1 MSHYGKVDKANNA
14 IRQGVK
20 LLCWQAH
27 VASSVM
33 SGSSKRY
40 KSYSWWLKGVNENL
54 QVQSKFDRLTEELL
68 ERKENLYNNVM
79 IK

>member
-14 IRQGVK
+14 VRQGVK

-27 VASSVM
+27 VVSSVM
-33 SGSSKRY
+33 SGSSERY